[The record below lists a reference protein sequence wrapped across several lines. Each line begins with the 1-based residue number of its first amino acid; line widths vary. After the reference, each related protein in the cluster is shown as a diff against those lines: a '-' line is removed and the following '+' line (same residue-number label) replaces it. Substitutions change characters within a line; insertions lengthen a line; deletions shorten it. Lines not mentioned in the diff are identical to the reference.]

1 MTPNLVDSVTEL
13 DASNS
18 MRLEFYSQHVNPIW
32 VKAVDVLGLQ
42 ICANNFMVLKAAPP
56 LVVSELLPPS
66 YRH

>member
-32 VKAVDVLGLQ
+32 AKAVDVLELQ
-42 ICANNFMVLKAAPP
+42 ICANNFMVLNP